1 MDSSGHEYG
10 YYGGFQNTVNR
21 TRKLAYTSVTIA
33 LALVLSYV
41 ESLIPSLVAVPG
53 VKVGLANIAVVFAL
67 YRIGL
72 KEAAV
77 ISLMRVLLAS
87 LLFGSAVSLAYSF
100 AGATVSLALMAVLKK
115 TKIFSVAG
123 VSTAGAVSHNL
134 AQTAVACILL
144 ETTSLAWWIPILLV
158 SGTLAGVVIGLVSAA
173 VLKRIPEV
181 DQNAQGN

>member
-1 MDSSGHEYG
+1 M
-10 YYGGFQNTVNR
+10 NR

-41 ESLIPSLVAVPG
+41 ETLIPGLVAVPG

-72 KEAAV
+72 KEAVV
-77 ISLMRVLLAS
+77 ISLMRVVLSS

-100 AGATVSLALMAVLKK
+100 AGATVSLVLMAVLKK
-115 TKIFSVAG
+115 TKIFSVTG

-134 AQTAVACILL
+134 AQVGVACLLL
-144 ETTSLAWWIPILLV
+144 ETTALAWWIPVLLV
-158 SGTLAGVVIGLVSAA
+158 SGTLAGVVIGLVSA
-173 VLKRIPEV
+173 VTIKRIPAEE
-181 DQNAQGN
+181 DDAQGN

>member
-1 MDSSGHEYG
+1 M
-10 YYGGFQNTVNR
+10 NR

-41 ESLIPSLVAVPG
+41 ETLIPGLVAVPG

-67 YRIGL
+67 YRIGF
-72 KEAAV
+72 KEAVV
-77 ISLMRVLLAS
+77 ISLMRVVLSS

-115 TKIFSVAG
+115 TNIFGVTG

-134 AQTAVACILL
+134 AQVLVAILLL
-144 ETTSLAWWIPILLV
+144 ETTALAWWIPVLLV
-158 SGTLAGVVIGLVSAA
+158 SGTLAGVVIGLVSA
-173 VLKRIPEV
+173 VTIKRIPAEE
-181 DQNAQGN
+181 DDAQGN

>member
-1 MDSSGHEYG
+1 
-10 YYGGFQNTVNR
+10 VNR

-41 ESLIPSLVAVPG
+41 ETLIPGLVAVPG

-67 YRIGL
+67 YRIGF
-72 KEAAV
+72 KEAVV
-77 ISLMRVLLAS
+77 ISLMRVVLSS

-115 TKIFSVAG
+115 TNIFGVTG

-134 AQTAVACILL
+134 AQVLVAILLL
-144 ETTSLAWWIPILLV
+144 ETTALAWWIPVLLV
-158 SGTLAGVVIGLVSAA
+158 SGTLAGVVIGLVSA
-173 VLKRIPEV
+173 VTIKRIPAEE
-181 DQNAQGN
+181 DDAQGN

>member
-1 MDSSGHEYG
+1 
-10 YYGGFQNTVNR
+10 VNR

-41 ESLIPSLVAVPG
+41 ETLIPGLVAVPG

-72 KEAAV
+72 KEAVV
-77 ISLMRVLLAS
+77 ISLMRVVLSS

-100 AGATVSLALMAVLKK
+100 AGATVSLVLMAVLKK
-115 TKIFSVAG
+115 TKIFSVTG

-134 AQTAVACILL
+134 AQVGVACLLL
-144 ETTSLAWWIPILLV
+144 ETTALAWWIPVLLV
-158 SGTLAGVVIGLVSAA
+158 SGTLAGVVIGLVSA
-173 VLKRIPEV
+173 VTIKRIPAEE
-181 DQNAQGN
+181 DDAQGN

>member
-1 MDSSGHEYG
+1 
-10 YYGGFQNTVNR
+10 VNR

-41 ESLIPSLVAVPG
+41 ETLIPGLVAVPG

-72 KEAAV
+72 KEAVV
-77 ISLMRVLLAS
+77 ISLMRVVLSS

-100 AGATVSLALMAVLKK
+100 AGATVSLVLKK
-115 TKIFSVAG
+115 TKIFSVTG

-134 AQTAVACILL
+134 AQVGVACLLL
-144 ETTSLAWWIPILLV
+144 ETTALAWWIPVLLV
-158 SGTLAGVVIGLVSAA
+158 SGTLAGVVIGLVSA
-173 VLKRIPEV
+173 VTIKRIPAEE
-181 DQNAQGN
+181 DDAQGN

>member
-1 MDSSGHEYG
+1 M
-10 YYGGFQNTVNR
+10 NR

-41 ESLIPSLVAVPG
+41 ETLIPGLVAVPG

-67 YRIGL
+67 YRIGF
-72 KEAAV
+72 KEAVV
-77 ISLMRVLLAS
+77 ISLMRVVLSS

-115 TKIFSVAG
+115 TNIFGVTG

-134 AQTAVACILL
+134 AQVLVAILL
-144 ETTSLAWWIPILLV
+144 LKTTALAWWIPVLLV
-158 SGTLAGVVIGLVSAA
+158 SGTLAGVVIGLVSA
-173 VLKRIPEV
+173 VTIKRIPAEE
-181 DQNAQGN
+181 DDAQGN

>member
-1 MDSSGHEYG
+1 
-10 YYGGFQNTVNR
+10 VNR

-41 ESLIPSLVAVPG
+41 ETLIPGLVAVPG

-67 YRIGL
+67 YRIGF
-72 KEAAV
+72 KEAVV
-77 ISLMRVLLAS
+77 ISLMRIVLSS

-115 TKIFSVAG
+115 TKIFSVTG

-134 AQTAVACILL
+134 AQVVVACFLL
-144 ETTSLAWWIPILLV
+144 ETTALAWWIPVLLV
-158 SGTLAGVVIGLVSAA
+158 SGTLAGVVIGLVSA
-173 VLKRIPEV
+173 VTIKRIPAEE
-181 DQNAQGN
+181 DDAQGN

>member
-1 MDSSGHEYG
+1 
-10 YYGGFQNTVNR
+10 VNR

-41 ESLIPSLVAVPG
+41 ETLIPGLVAVPG

-67 YRIGL
+67 YRIGF
-72 KEAAV
+72 KEAVV
-77 ISLMRVLLAS
+77 ISLMRVVLSS

-115 TKIFSVAG
+115 TNIFGVTG

-134 AQTAVACILL
+134 AQVLVAILL
-144 ETTSLAWWIPILLV
+144 LKTTALAWWIPVLLV
-158 SGTLAGVVIGLVSAA
+158 SGTLAGVVIGLVSA
-173 VLKRIPEV
+173 VTIKRIPAEE
-181 DQNAQGN
+181 DDAQGN

>member
-1 MDSSGHEYG
+1 M
-10 YYGGFQNTVNR
+10 NR

-41 ESLIPSLVAVPG
+41 ETLIPGLVAVPG

-67 YRIGL
+67 YRIGF
-72 KEAAV
+72 KEAVV
-77 ISLMRVLLAS
+77 ISLMRVVLSS

-115 TKIFSVAG
+115 TKIFSVTG

-134 AQTAVACILL
+134 AQVVVACLLL
-144 ETTSLAWWIPILLV
+144 ETTALAWWIPVLLV
-158 SGTLAGVVIGLVSAA
+158 SGTLAGVVIGLVSA
-173 VLKRIPEV
+173 VTIKRIPAEEE
-181 DQNAQGN
+181 DAEGN

>member
-1 MDSSGHEYG
+1 M
-10 YYGGFQNTVNR
+10 NR

-41 ESLIPSLVAVPG
+41 ESLIPGLVAVPG

-67 YRIGL
+67 YRIGF
-72 KEAAV
+72 KEAVV

-87 LLFGSAVSLAYSF
+87 LLFGSAVSLAYS
-100 AGATVSLALMAVLKK
+100 ASGAAVSLVLMALLKK
-115 TKIFSVAG
+115 TGIFSVTG
-123 VSTAGAVSHNL
+123 VSVAGGVSHNL

-144 ETTSLAWWIPILLV
+144 ETTSLAWWIPVLLV
-158 SGTLAGVVIGLVSAA
+158 SGTLAGIVIGLVSAA

-181 DQNAQGN
+181 DSNAQGD